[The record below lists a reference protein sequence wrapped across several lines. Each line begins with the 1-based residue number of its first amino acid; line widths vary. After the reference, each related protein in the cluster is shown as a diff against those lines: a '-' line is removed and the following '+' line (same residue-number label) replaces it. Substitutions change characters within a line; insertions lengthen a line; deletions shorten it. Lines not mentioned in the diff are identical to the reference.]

1 MRIDPSSQYL
11 GNIAPDNVGNAK
23 GPAKTPPPQT
33 GAGAGVESS
42 TDGGDTVQF
51 SGALS
56 EAQQLKAQLAHTP
69 DVRANRVAVLQQQ
82 LAQGTYQPSNGQI
95 ASALMAEL
103 LGTGNPQ

>member
-23 GPAKTPPPQT
+23 GQAKIAPSQT
-33 GAGAGVESS
+33 GAGTGVDSPV
-42 TDGGDTVQF
+42 DDGDTVQF

-56 EAQQLKAQLAHTP
+56 EAQQLKAQLAQTP
-69 DVRANRVAVLQQQ
+69 DVRASRVAALQQQ